1 MALSCYFSVSNLPG
15 VSAKPHSE
23 RVTLAMSNIA
33 YLAWLTQL
41 AFGSRN
47 LHHTPSSRTS
57 FIFRHR
63 FKKTASILLRRSIML
78 VSSFAFVGLA
88 A

>member
-1 MALSCYFSVSNLPG
+1 MNAVPQPEGAILVMANLAY
-15 VSAKPHSE
+15 SA
-23 RVTLAMSNIA
+23 LI
-33 YLAWLTQL
+33 TQL

-63 FKKTASILLRRSIML
+63 LRKTASILFRRSIML